1 MTETVSFKTVA
12 EVQDYFVEHSLGTW
26 AQTAA
31 QAILDL
37 RLPRPMMV
45 GAALRCVV
53 LNDEAALV
61 AILASPESAE
71 DVRTAMNLLWA
82 TREF

>member
-1 MTETVSFKTVA
+1 
-12 EVQDYFVEHSLGTW
+12 
-26 AQTAA
+26 
-31 QAILDL
+31 
-37 RLPRPMMV
+37 MMV

-71 DVRTAMNLLWA
+71 DVRTAMNLLWEA
-82 TREF
+82 RGF